1 MAKAKLPNQKKAY
14 QALDKRLVSYISQ
27 VQGIYESVAERAA
40 SLAIS
45 TDYNGSEPFSFASYS
60 DITQAVKNL
69 QASFVQDVQNVI
81 YAGTSNEWKQSN
93 QLQDLLVQKA
103 MTYYRAQVNG
113 VRKKQYY
120 QTNSD
125 VLKAFQTRTENGMN
139 LSSKLWNQSEFMLRE
154 MEASIGAAIQKG
166 MSATTLSKRIFK
178 YLNDFPSLKRD
189 FYEKYAKAADI
200 YDCEYR
206 TIRLARSEINI
217 AYRLAEQTR
226 WQQLDFI
233 LGYEIKLSGSHPV
246 TDICDLLKGKYPKDF
261 KWNGWHPNCFCYA
274 VPIIMNEDEYEN
286 GKASSMDVISDVPQ
300 SYKDWCISNLNSIKI
315 ADSRNVLPYFLKDNP
330 DFRKYF
336 GTEYVTE
343 YRHRT
348 RNEEAIR
355 LAWKNR
361 QAMVDCGDN
370 VSLAAFRKRAH
381 YVGFDISEFED
392 FIRTTD
398 LKYEKYGNS
407 EIFDNALSSQLSN
420 LHKHQSELELSY
432 ERLRKLYNSAMLNQR
447 EYKVQAVIDEIKA
460 SLGNY
465 SRYSTTIGEV
475 YTKKS
480 FDDTYRSANN
490 KLRNVAR
497 IANKANDSN
506 IEKAL
511 GIKKG
516 QPMSFKEADEGRAN
530 INYKVDEI
538 EYNTNCQ
545 ICVVADE
552 LRRRGFNVTALGRKE
567 AGKIADLI
575 AKNTDKPW
583 FHKDTGMDVFKKR
596 ISQKGKNYIEVY
608 NELDE
613 ITKAKGRYHI
623 DWAWNDKD
631 AHIVCLER
639 RANGTLRFYDPQT
652 GNEYDIF
659 KILQVIDQSHTLN
672 VLRVD
677 NLLVKYEYLQKIVKP
692 L

>member
-274 VPIIMNEDEYEN
+274 VPIIMSDDEYESYN
-286 GKASSMDVISDVPQ
+286 ESGKKPERNYDTDLLINYVGDRRKDLESQLQRYVAPYW
-300 SYKDWCISNLNSIKI
+300 YKENKQFIERAEKE
-315 ADSRNVLPYFLKDNP
+315 
-330 DFRKYF
+330 RKYVMTDKDSKLLVKSGF
-336 GTEYVTE
+336 ESLSADEYNKSAIKGFNLVRFNSVIDDVAKQYGINITDRDIQFTEYGNVE
-343 YRHRT
+343 LSFSG
-348 RNEEAIR
+348 RNEEGEPFAIMR
-355 LAWKNR
+355 RFYNGFNGIEVEHSFFDLPSEIQGKGISKRIFKELFTQYEKMGVSKVTVHANIDVGPYCWARYGFAAESKIEIESIVR
-361 QAMVDCGDN
+361 SSYRTGKITESQYQQAMSILDCYKEQ
-370 VSLAAFRKRAH
+370 S
-381 YVGFDISEFED
+381 GFPV
-392 FIRTTD
+392 
-398 LKYEKYGNS
+398 
-407 EIFDNALSSQLSN
+407 
-420 LHKHQSELELSY
+420 
-432 ERLRKLYNSAMLNQR
+432 RKLAELDFGR
-447 EYKVQAVIDEIKA
+447 D
-460 SLGNY
+460 LL
-465 SRYSTTIGEV
+465 IGEGKEWFGYIDMHDIKSV
-475 YTKKS
+475 KYTK
-480 FDDTYRSANN
+480 R
-490 KLRNVAR
+490 
-497 IANKANDSN
+497 
-506 IEKAL
+506 
-511 GIKKG
+511 
-516 QPMSFKEADEGRAN
+516 
-530 INYKVDEI
+530 
-538 EYNTNCQ
+538 
-545 ICVVADE
+545 
-552 LRRRGFNVTALGRKE
+552 
-567 AGKIADLI
+567 
-575 AKNTDKPW
+575 
-583 FHKDTGMDVFKKR
+583 
-596 ISQKGKNYIEVY
+596 YIG
-608 NELDE
+608 L
-613 ITKAKGRYHI
+613 
-623 DWAWNDKD
+623 
-631 AHIVCLER
+631 
-639 RANGTLRFYDPQT
+639 
-652 GNEYDIF
+652 
-659 KILQVIDQSHTLN
+659 
-672 VLRVD
+672 
-677 NLLVKYEYLQKIVKP
+677 
-692 L
+692 